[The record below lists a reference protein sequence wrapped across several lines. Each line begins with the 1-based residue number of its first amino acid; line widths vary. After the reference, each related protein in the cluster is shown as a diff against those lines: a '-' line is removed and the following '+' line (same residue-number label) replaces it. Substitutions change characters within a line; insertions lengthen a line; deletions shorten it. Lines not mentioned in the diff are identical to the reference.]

1 MHHAAICIDA
11 NTAKVLNKSG
21 VWHTMTT
28 ETSSDPSCAAVAT
41 SPVSVL
47 QANQGHARIY
57 KCPAA
62 EKACT
67 NQKMPTRRRA
77 TGKGKGSDKPPK
89 QFPDSVAAAVTA
101 VAASVAGS
109 EIKVF
114 TVCAPGYHGV

>member
-1 MHHAAICIDA
+1 
-11 NTAKVLNKSG
+11 
-21 VWHTMTT
+21 MTT

-77 TGKGKGSDKPPK
+77 AGNSARGSDKPPK
-89 QFPDSVAAAVTA
+89 QLPDSVAAAVTA